1 MAPRKIGSFAAL
13 LGGVVWLVAAVLE
26 WGAETNQSLYLAGVA
41 LMLLGLAAG
50 GYALV
55 ATGPV
60 WLRLVVALA
69 TPALG
74 YMVWLIIFDAVSAEH
89 LALLG
94 GGIVL
99 LLGAGLGLTRGR
111 RDGDTEPE
119 GRGTH
124 AAR

>member
-13 LGGVVWLVAAVLE
+13 LGGVVWLVTAVLE
-26 WGAETNQSLYLAGVA
+26 WGAEPNQALYLAGVA
-41 LMLLGLAAG
+41 LMLLALAAA

-55 ATGPV
+55 ATAPV
-60 WLRLVVALA
+60 WLRAVVASA

-74 YMVWLIIFDAVSAEH
+74 LMVWLIVFDAISAKH

-94 GGIVL
+94 GGIAL
-99 LLGAGLGLTRGR
+99 LLGAGLGLSRGR
-111 RDGDTEPE
+111 DEDTQPE
-119 GRGTH
+119 SRGSH

>member
-1 MAPRKIGSFAAL
+1 MAPRKIGSFVAL

-26 WGAETNQSLYLAGVA
+26 WGAEPNRILYLAGLA
-41 LMLLGLAAG
+41 LMLLALAAG

-55 ATGPV
+55 ATAPV
-60 WLRLVVALA
+60 WLRVVVALA

-74 YMVWLIIFDAVSAEH
+74 YMVWLIIFDAVSGEH

-99 LLGAGLGLTRGR
+99 LLGASLGLTRGR
-111 RDGDTEPE
+111 DTEPE
-119 GRGTH
+119 GRGSH